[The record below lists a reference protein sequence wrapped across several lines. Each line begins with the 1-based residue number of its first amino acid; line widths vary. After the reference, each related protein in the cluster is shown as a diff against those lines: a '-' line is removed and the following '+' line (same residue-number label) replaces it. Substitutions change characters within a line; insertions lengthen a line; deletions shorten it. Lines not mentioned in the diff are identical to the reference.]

1 MLMRILFFFIFIFD
15 FVCENTISQNSIP
28 INRRSSL
35 NNFEISESN
44 DQSIVCKIHSTYV
57 STDVSSAK
65 NLAIKIA
72 LIESIKR
79 TATEIFFQNDS
90 QYTDSIKETEFD
102 AMLKAIKS
110 FKIENENMYQD
121 NTYEADF
128 VITIDRKIL
137 SMNSFELLKK
147 YLKNTNSDTKKEI
160 IPSSK
165 TNNSIITAQNSD
177 FNIQDLNIISDN
189 VINVIYK
196 NKNAISKWLYEI
208 KNKFDKANI
217 KYNLKEMSANKLKI
231 EIISENM
238 RNTINI
244 MHSVGFSVI
253 KENDTLILTEIVI

>member
-1 MLMRILFFFIFIFD
+1 MLMRILFFFIFVFS
-15 FVCENTISQNSIP
+15 FVCENTISQNTVP
-28 INRRSSL
+28 INRHSSL
-35 NNFEISESN
+35 NDFEITESN
-44 DQSIVCKIHSTYV
+44 DQSIVCKIHATYV

-65 NLAIKIA
+65 NLAIKMA

-79 TATEIFFQNDS
+79 TATEMFFQNDS

-121 NTYEADF
+121 NSYDADF

-147 YLKNTNSDTKKEI
+147 YLKNANKDTKI
-160 IPSSK
+160 IPSTK
-165 TNNSIITAQNSD
+165 ANNSLITAQNCD
-177 FNIQDLNIISDN
+177 FNIQDLNINDN
-189 VINVIYK
+189 SINIVYK

-208 KNKFDKANI
+208 KNKLDKANI
-217 KYNLKEMSANKLKI
+217 KYNLKEMSANELKI
-231 EIISENM
+231 EIISESM
-238 RNTINI
+238 QNTINI
-244 MHSVGFSVI
+244 LHSIGFSVI